1 MALSITYEQIEAELI
16 ERGIRQ
22 GSTVE
27 QRSIALNMLR
37 ENMSYETIARLTGM
51 ALPDVEQ
58 LAHDNPESPEA

>member
-1 MALSITYEQIEAELI
+1 MALSITYEQIEAELLH
-16 ERGIRQ
+16 R
-22 GSTVE
+22 GSTLE

-58 LAHDNPESPEA
+58 LASDNPVTPEA